1 MRFIKTLVIV
11 FILLIPIIS
20 YSELSLVES
29 NESKIKGNFNLI
41 IYSNSFINDPETFI
55 VLDKSDDSI
64 NIQPYAPSFKF
75 KILSDINDTQALKII
90 KEILQN
96 PSVSSIQYKEII
108 ESGKIVGYEIKPLY
122 FPWVFGIL
130 EPVDTVYKK
139 QENSIIIFIRL
150 NPRVEKQLYNGGNS
164 ERLD

>member
-1 MRFIKTLVIV
+1 MIFIKTLVIV